1 MQPSGLIE
9 RATRWLSEHATRTP
23 GSVLLAR
30 TRKEVGRRTFER
42 HASEAQRLW
51 PGLREGAPEARAAF
65 ADLAERALDEM
76 RRDVDLE
83 ASHAGVLQAWAALM
97 DARWRE
103 THEGEYLDDPSVD
116 HDRRVR
122 ILEHLDAMNDLLDTY
137 RGFFNWLEPVLRDD
151 GTTRLLELAA
161 GHGGFVLA
169 LARRAREDGLD
180 LELVASDIKQE
191 YLDLGKARA
200 REEGLEVGF
209 VIEDALDLGNHV
221 PGTYD
226 VVTCMQSLHHFTPGQ
241 VAVMFNEAAR
251 VAARGVLFFD
261 GTRSA
266 MAALGLGGLGLFRYH
281 DRDFVHDAVLSFRR
295 FFVAEELELLA
306 RLGPWGEAARA
317 QWIAPGHCLLALQ
330 KG

>member
-23 GSVLLAR
+23 GSVLLGR
-30 TRKEVGRRTFER
+30 TRQQVAGRTFE
-42 HASEAQRLW
+42 HHQAEAQRLW
-51 PGLREGAPEARAAF
+51 PGLRDGAPEARAALEAL
-65 ADLAERALDEM
+65 ADRALSGM

-83 ASHAGVLQAWAALM
+83 AGHAGVLQAWAAMM

-103 THEGEYLDDPSVD
+103 THEGEYLDDPAID

-122 ILEHLDAMNDLLDTY
+122 ILEHLDAMNELLDTY
-137 RGFFNWLEPVLRDD
+137 RGFYSWLAPMLRAD
-151 GTTRLLELAA
+151 GPTRLLELAA
-161 GHGGFVLA
+161 GHGGFMLA
-169 LARRAREDGLD
+169 LARRARDEALD

-191 YLDLGKARA
+191 YLDLGRARA
-200 REEGLEVGF
+200 RDEGLDVGF
-209 VIEDALDLGNHV
+209 VIEDALDLGNHI
-221 PGTYD
+221 PGSYD
-226 VVTCMQSLHHFTPGQ
+226 VVTCMQSLHHFSPGQ

-281 DRDFVHDAVLSFRR
+281 DPDFVHDAVLSFRR
-295 FFVAEELELLA
+295 FFVAEELALLA
-306 RLGPWGEAARA
+306 RLGPWGDAARA
-317 QWIAPGHCLLALQ
+317 QWIAPGHCLLALH
-330 KG
+330 KS